1 MKRSTKRIILL
12 LFSLALIVAGF
23 MISDRSSAAGSPHR
37 TAGSGSYGNL
47 MEVKMPSGIDSRI
60 LHYKGMDVSF
70 NPRYHIPN
78 WVAWE
83 LTGDETSG
91 EAARTNKFQADPNV
105 AESAES
111 YDYNYSGYDRGH
123 MAPAGD
129 MKWDKE
135 AMSETF
141 YMTNICPQTKALNSG
156 SWKKLEEKCR
166 TWAQADSA
174 IYIVCG
180 PVYDESPIEY
190 IGETGV
196 YVPRRFFKAIISPYA
211 NPPRGIG
218 FIMPNGKVEGG
229 MQAAAVSID
238 SIEALTGYDFFSAL
252 PDNIENQIESQNK
265 FHQWSII
272 RPR

>member
-12 LFSLALIVAGF
+12 LFSLALIAAGF

-47 MEVKMPSGIDSRI
+47 MKVKMPSGIDSRI

-156 SWKKLEEKCR
+156 SWKNSRKMPHLGTGRQRNLYCLR
-166 TWAQADSA
+166 SRLRRIAHRIYRRDRSLRAATLLQGHHIALRQPAARHRLHNAQRQS
-174 IYIVCG
+174 G
-180 PVYDESPIEY
+180 
-190 IGETGV
+190 
-196 YVPRRFFKAIISPYA
+196 RRNA
-211 NPPRGIG
+211 
-218 FIMPNGKVEGG
+218 GG
-229 MQAAAVSID
+229 S
-238 SIEALTGYDFFSAL
+238 
-252 PDNIENQIESQNK
+252 SQYRQ
-265 FHQWSII
+265 H
-272 RPR
+272 